1 MLEKIEYVYAVYL
14 EKSFSKAAKKMFI
27 SQPALSKIIRKA
39 EADIGVPIFDR
50 STIPITLTPEGE
62 KYIEAIKAIYQIENN
77 VKRYFKDLDELKK
90 GTLSLG
96 GSSYFCSF
104 IFPYMISHF
113 KNLYPGIQCELVEGN
128 VEEMKSGLISGKLDL
143 VLETGLNEDKFIKNI
158 YWKTEHII
166 LAVPKS
172 YKVNEELENYQLS
185 PKSISDQSYLSFAV
199 SPVPLAVFKDTP
211 FVKMKPG
218 NDMFT
223 RSTQICQDAGFEMNV
238 KIYVDQ
244 VMTSLNIASTGLGA
258 LFVRADIVR
267 CLPKADN
274 LFFYKIEHPMA
285 VREINWAVKRGA
297 YLSKAARTFIKLAN
311 YSR

>member
-39 EADIGVPIFDR
+39 ETDIGAPIFDR

-62 KYIEAIKAIYQIENN
+62 KYIEAIKEIYQIENN
-77 VKRYFKDLDELKK
+77 VKRYFKDLNDLKK
-90 GTLSLG
+90 GNLALG

-104 IFPYMISHF
+104 IFPSMISHF
-113 KNLYPGIQCELVEGN
+113 KSIYPGIQCELTEGN
-128 VEEMKSGLISGKLDL
+128 VEQMRNGLISGKLDL
-143 VLETGLNEDKFIKNI
+143 VLETGLNEDKSIKNI
-158 YWKTEHII
+158 YWRTEHII
-166 LAVPKS
+166 LAVPKN
-172 YKVNEELENYQLS
+172 YKVNEGLENYRLS
-185 PKSISDQSYLSFAV
+185 PKSISDRSFLSFSV
-199 SPVPLAVFKDTP
+199 PSVPLELFKDTP

-223 RSTQICQDAGFEMNV
+223 RSTQICRDAGFEMNV

-258 LFVRADIVR
+258 LFVRADIVK
-267 CLPKADN
+267 CLPSADK
-274 LFFYKIEHPMA
+274 LFFYKIDHPLA

-311 YSR
+311 YFG